1 MVEKARTLGFTVAF
15 AIGLGTMIAAGIFS
29 LSGTAVAAIGS
40 SAVIAFVI
48 AALVASITAG
58 AYSEFASIYSESGGG
73 YLFTSRTLENDYVVY
88 AEGVMLFLGYSAT
101 TAFYLATMGEW
112 VHEFVYPVAPWIVG
126 TVTAILLAA
135 LNAQGTEESGSF
147 QVLVTG
153 AKVAVLLAF
162 IGGAVAYRPP
172 AESAATFAGAFTA
185 DLPGIAQIAA
195 LAFITFF
202 GFSAIAASAG
212 EIVQP
217 RKTVPRAI
225 AASIVTVT
233 VLYALVIV
241 AMVNSPVP
249 AEVVAEQGETAMG
262 IVAEAFLGPTGRALI
277 VAGAIF
283 SMVSASNA
291 SILAASRIGYLM
303 GREGRA
309 VRRFHLIHREW
320 GTPIWAIGACMFT
333 IVVLIV
339 TFVGV
344 FPGHGAAPFG
354 INLGL
359 GALTGF
365 ANLNLLVP
373 LSVVNVALIVSRR
386 RQPDLDR
393 PFRLP
398 LSPVVPAVGIAANLA
413 LIASLPLDGIAA
425 GVIGILAFLVIYA
438 VWGGGVPIEEIMTAV
453 TEPSEPD
460 EPTATREAVED
471 EPGGTTVLVPV
482 AREEDARDQVA
493 LAAAL
498 GPLVGDGPVSIRVV
512 HITSVPEQTP
522 SDAID
527 TRETRERVDQVE
539 AELTDVDADAV
550 LDADVTVEGFVS
562 QNVAF
567 TILQL
572 ARERTA
578 DLIVMGY
585 PEEHRSVVD
594 RVQHRTPCDV
604 VYAYG
609 LDTPV
614 DLSVVNIGAGGGPN
628 HLALLPIVDRLG
640 DRGAD
645 VHVIR
650 VDPEFGGTPEQVAE
664 TLEGLRHAD
673 QVQVH
678 NVEERNVAKG
688 LVTAARENGGVLFI
702 GASRDL
708 LLKQWLFGSTPDRVV
723 DLAEEAG
730 VPVIIYRGRA
740 SVRGTLGDVAFLGY
754 RFFRILRR
762 R

>member
-29 LSGTAVAAIGS
+29 LSGTAVASIGS
-40 SAVIAFVI
+40 SAVISFVI

-88 AEGVMLFLGYSAT
+88 TEGIMLFLGYSAT

-112 VHEFVYPVAPWIVG
+112 VHEFVYPIAPWIVG
-126 TVTAILLAA
+126 TATAILLAV
-135 LNAQGTEESGSF
+135 LNARGTEESGSF

-162 IGGAVAYRPP
+162 IGGAAAYRPP
-172 AESAATFAGAFTA
+172 TESAATFAGGFTA
-185 DLPGIAQIAA
+185 DLPGIAEIAA

-212 EIVQP
+212 EIIAP

-233 VLYALVIV
+233 ILYTLVIV

-262 IVAEAFLGPTGRALI
+262 VVAEAFLGPAGRALI

-309 VRRFHLIHREW
+309 LRRFHLIHRDW
-320 GTPIWAIGACMFT
+320 GTPIWAVGACMFT
-333 IVVLIV
+333 IIALIV
-339 TFVGV
+339 TFVGI
-344 FPGHGAAPFG
+344 FPGHGSAPFG

-359 GALTGF
+359 QGLTGF

-386 RQPDLDR
+386 RQSDLDR

-398 LSPVVPAVGIAANLA
+398 LSPVLPALGIAANLA
-413 LIASLPLDGIAA
+413 LIASLPLEGIVA
-425 GVIGILAFLVIYA
+425 GVIGIVSFVVIYA
-438 VWGGGVPIEEIMTAV
+438 IWGGGLAVEEIMTAV
-453 TEPSEPD
+453 TEPPESVEAAASPAGAEEP
-460 EPTATREAVED
+460 EE
-471 EPGGTTVLVPV
+471 GTTVLVPV

-493 LAAAL
+493 LADAL
-498 GPLVGDGPVSIRVV
+498 GPHVGDGPVTIRVV
-512 HITSVPEQTP
+512 HITNVPEQTP
-522 SDAID
+522 SDAVD
-527 TRETRERVDQVE
+527 TRATQEHVDRLKT
-539 AELTDVDADAV
+539 ELEDIDVS
-550 LDADVTVEGFVS
+550 ADVTVEGYVS
-562 QNVAF
+562 QNIAF

-572 ARERTA
+572 AREWEA
-578 DLIVMGY
+578 DILVMGY
-585 PEEHRSVVD
+585 PQEHRGVVE
-594 RVQHRTPCDV
+594 RVQHRTSCDV
-604 VYAYG
+604 VYTYG
-609 LDTPV
+609 MKTPI
-614 DLSVVNIGAGGGPN
+614 DLSVINLGAGGGPN
-628 HLALLPIVDRLG
+628 HNALLPLIDKLG
-640 DRGAD
+640 IQGNEI
-645 VHVIR
+645 HVIR
-650 VDPEFGGTPEQVAE
+650 VDPEIGGTPEQVAE
-664 TLEGLRHAD
+664 TLDGLRHAD

-688 LVTAARENGGVLFI
+688 LVKTAEQTGGVLFI

-740 SVRGTLGDVAFLGY
+740 SVRGTLGDAAFIAY
-754 RFFRILRR
+754 RFLRILRR